1 MKLGV
6 AGHAFDVHQKEE
18 PKTMTDVKKPHALP
32 LSSDSFTIRAG
43 KPGEGKGRV
52 ALEMARAKQRVAPP
66 PRYDEVFAEGV
77 KWLDS
82 LAGDMPREEM
92 ISSDFPRCD
101 PNPTIAPTPPPA
113 SNVRVIHPA
122 LSAPRFLALTESDPI
137 ARGLT
142 ARALA
147 RVSARMVEIHGEIC
161 EKEAFRLPACAHCG
175 EAHLCADHLI
185 AYSAAKEDVERLE
198 RAYANL
204 AASLKNLVQGL

>member
-6 AGHAFDVHQKEE
+6 AGHAFDVHQEE

-52 ALEMARAKQRVAPP
+52 ALEM
-66 PRYDEVFAEGV
+66 
-77 KWLDS
+77 
-82 LAGDMPREEM
+82 

-122 LSAPRFLALTESDPI
+122 LSAPRLLALTEGDPI

-161 EKEAFRLPACAHCG
+161 EKEAFRLPACEACG
-175 EAHLCADHLI
+175 SEGTLCADHLI

-204 AASLKNLVQGL
+204 AASMKNLAQGL